1 MAIRK
6 VIPDSHIQTPLVE
19 LTFGRITQHWSLL
32 LQKILGGFSISTATT
47 TTLTAATTAIA
58 GPSTF
63 QPGDRFTAILKQDA
77 TGGRLIT
84 WGPNF
89 ATMVSIDLN
98 TAALKTSVFDFV
110 SAQDGLWYPTSSPF
124 IEE

>member
-6 VIPDSHIQTPLVE
+6 VIPDGHIQTPLVE
-19 LTFGRITQHWSLL
+19 LVQGRITQHWSLL
-32 LQKILGGFSISTATT
+32 LQKLLGSFALSTATK
-47 TTLTAATTAIA
+47 TTLTGATTAIA
-58 GPSTF
+58 GPTAF
-63 QPGDRFTAILKQDA
+63 QAGDRYTAIIKQDA

-89 ATMVSIDLN
+89 ATMVSADISIV
-98 TAALKTSVFDFV
+98 ALKTSIFDFV
-110 SAQDGLWYPTSSPF
+110 SAEDGLWYPTSAPF